1 MRGLVPL
8 ADLVPLIWALSW
20 NIITNVK
27 NRMPVALN
35 RIIEVCIK

>member
-8 ADLVPLIWALSW
+8 ADLVPLILTLSW

-35 RIIEVCIK
+35 RISEVCIK